1 MSDRAASVVEVAGSV
16 MLIVAASMVAS
27 AFGFAVAGGLCWLYA
42 WRSTR

>member
-16 MLIVAASMVAS
+16 ALIVAASMVGA
-27 AFGFAVAGGLCWLYA
+27 ALGFAVGGGLCWLYA